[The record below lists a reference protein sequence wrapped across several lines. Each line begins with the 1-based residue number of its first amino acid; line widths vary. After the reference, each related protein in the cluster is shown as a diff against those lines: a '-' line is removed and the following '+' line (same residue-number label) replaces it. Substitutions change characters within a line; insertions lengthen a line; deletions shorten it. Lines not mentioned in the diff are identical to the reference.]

1 MRVNPKRIEKDIE
14 EINKF
19 NSTPNLG
26 TTRSTF
32 TKEYIGA
39 IRYIIKELEQIGAD
53 IQTMKGGN
61 LRARFHGSEKNAP
74 SVMIGSHVDSVFQG
88 GMFDGV
94 VGTVAALEVVRIISE
109 NNIPHKNPIDFVVFA
124 EEDGSRFSSVLL
136 GSRIWSGKVKD
147 EDLKMITDKDG
158 TSYLDAMKK
167 SGLTPND
174 EKLMDGTK
182 IKAMIEPHIVQSLVL
197 ESKGIPIGIVE
208 VIAGIKQLEVTI
220 EGISNHA
227 GATPMNLRNDA
238 LCGAAE
244 IILNAERIASENGTS
259 VATVGLVETLPG
271 KTNIIPGKVKMTLDI
286 RDKNDVVLNEIS
298 DRIIKSIETAC
309 NSRKL
314 KYNIKHASYTKPVL
328 LSKKI
333 AKIIEIAAKNQGI
346 ETLRMVSGAVHDS
359 SVVAELT
366 DVGMIFVPSKNGR
379 SHCPEEY
386 TDIKYIEIAA
396 NILLESV
403 IELSK

>member
-88 GMFDGV
+88 GMYDGV
-94 VGTVAALEVVRIISE
+94 MGTVAALEVVRIISE
-109 NNIPHKNPIDFVVFA
+109 NNILHKNPIDFVVFA

-182 IKAMIEPHIVQSLVL
+182 IKAMIEPHIEQSLVL

-208 VIAGIKQLEVTI
+208 VIAGIKQLEITI
-220 EGISNHA
+220 EGVSNHA

-286 RDKNDVVLNEIS
+286 RDKNDVVLNEIA
-298 DRIIKSIETAC
+298 DKIIKSIETAC

-333 AKIIEIAAKNQGI
+333 AKIIEIAAKSQGI

>member
-136 GSRIWSGKVKD
+136 GSRIWSGKFKD

-174 EKLMDGTK
+174 EKLLDGTK
-182 IKAMIEPHIVQSLVL
+182 IKAMIEPHIEQSLVL

-271 KTNIIPGKVKMTLDI
+271 KTNIIPGKIKMTLDI
-286 RDKNDVVLNEIS
+286 RDKNDVVLNEIA
-298 DRIIKSIETAC
+298 DKIIKSIETAC

-386 TDIKYIEIAA
+386 TDIEYIEMAA
-396 NILLESV
+396 NILLQSV

>member
-88 GMFDGV
+88 GMYDGV

-136 GSRIWSGKVKD
+136 GSRIWSGKFKD

-174 EKLMDGTK
+174 EKLLDGTK
-182 IKAMIEPHIVQSLVL
+182 IKAMIEPHIEQSLVL

-286 RDKNDVVLNEIS
+286 RDKNDVVLNEIA

-314 KYNIKHASYTKPVL
+314 RFNIKHASYTKPVL
-328 LSKKI
+328 LSTKI

>member
-1 MRVNPKRIEKDIE
+1 LRVNPKRIEKDIE

-88 GMFDGV
+88 GMYDGV
-94 VGTVAALEVVRIISE
+94 MGTVAALEVVRIISE
-109 NNIPHKNPIDFVVFA
+109 NNILHKNPIDFVVFA

-182 IKAMIEPHIVQSLVL
+182 IKAMIEPHIEQSLVL

-208 VIAGIKQLEVTI
+208 VIAGIKQLEITI
-220 EGISNHA
+220 EGVSNHA

-286 RDKNDVVLNEIS
+286 RDKNDVVLNEIA
-298 DRIIKSIETAC
+298 DKIIKSIETAC

-333 AKIIEIAAKNQGI
+333 AKIIEKAAKSQGI

-386 TDIKYIEIAA
+386 TDIEYIEMAA
-396 NILLESV
+396 NILLQSV

>member
-88 GMFDGV
+88 GMYDGV
-94 VGTVAALEVVRIISE
+94 MGTVAALEVVRIISE
-109 NNIPHKNPIDFVVFA
+109 NNILHKNPIDFVVFA

-182 IKAMIEPHIVQSLVL
+182 IKAMIEPHIEQSLVL

-286 RDKNDVVLNEIS
+286 RDKNDVVLNEIA
-298 DRIIKSIETAC
+298 DKIIKSIETAC

-333 AKIIEIAAKNQGI
+333 AKIIEIAAKSQGI

-386 TDIKYIEIAA
+386 TDIEYIEMAA
-396 NILLESV
+396 NILLQSV

>member
-26 TTRSTF
+26 ITRSTF

-88 GMFDGV
+88 GMYDGV
-94 VGTVAALEVVRIISE
+94 MGTVAALEVVRIISE
-109 NNIPHKNPIDFVVFA
+109 NNILHKNPIDFVVFA

-174 EKLMDGTK
+174 EKLLDGTK
-182 IKAMIEPHIVQSLVL
+182 IKAMIEPHIEQSLVL

-208 VIAGIKQLEVTI
+208 VIAGIKQLEITI
-220 EGISNHA
+220 EGVSNHA

-286 RDKNDVVLNEIS
+286 RDKNDVVLNEIA
-298 DRIIKSIETAC
+298 DKIIKSIETAC

-314 KYNIKHASYTKPVL
+314 NYNIKHASYTKPVL

-333 AKIIEIAAKNQGI
+333 AKIIEKAAKSQGI

-386 TDIKYIEIAA
+386 TDIEYIEMAA
-396 NILLESV
+396 NILLQSV

>member
-88 GMFDGV
+88 GMYDGV
-94 VGTVAALEVVRIISE
+94 MGTVAALEVVRIISE
-109 NNIPHKNPIDFVVFA
+109 NNILHKNPIDFVVFA

-182 IKAMIEPHIVQSLVL
+182 IKAMIEPHIEQSLVL

-208 VIAGIKQLEVTI
+208 VIAGIKQLEITI
-220 EGISNHA
+220 EGVSNHA

-286 RDKNDVVLNEIS
+286 RDKNDVVLNEIA
-298 DRIIKSIETAC
+298 DKIIKSIETAC

-314 KYNIKHASYTKPVL
+314 NYNIKHASYTKPVL

-333 AKIIEIAAKNQGI
+333 AKIIEKAAKSQGI

-386 TDIKYIEIAA
+386 TDIEYIEMAA
-396 NILLESV
+396 NILLQSV

>member
-26 TTRSTF
+26 ITRSTF

-88 GMFDGV
+88 GMYDGV
-94 VGTVAALEVVRIISE
+94 MGTVAALEVVRIISE
-109 NNIPHKNPIDFVVFA
+109 NNILHKNPIDFVVFA

-174 EKLMDGTK
+174 EKLLDGTK
-182 IKAMIEPHIVQSLVL
+182 IKAMIEPHIEQSLVL

-286 RDKNDVVLNEIS
+286 RDKNDVVLNEIA
-298 DRIIKSIETAC
+298 DKIIKSIETAC

-314 KYNIKHASYTKPVL
+314 NYNIKHASYTKPVL

-333 AKIIEIAAKNQGI
+333 AKIIEKAAKSQGI

-386 TDIKYIEIAA
+386 TDIEYIEMAA
-396 NILLESV
+396 NILLQSV

>member
-1 MRVNPKRIEKDIE
+1 M
-14 EINKF
+14 
-19 NSTPNLG
+19 
-26 TTRSTF
+26 
-32 TKEYIGA
+32 Y
-39 IRYIIKELEQIGAD
+39 
-53 IQTMKGGN
+53 
-61 LRARFHGSEKNAP
+61 
-74 SVMIGSHVDSVFQG
+74 
-88 GMFDGV
+88 DGV

-136 GSRIWSGKVKD
+136 GSRIWSGKFKD

-174 EKLMDGTK
+174 EKLLDGTK
-182 IKAMIEPHIVQSLVL
+182 IKAMIEPHIEQSLVL

-286 RDKNDVVLNEIS
+286 RDKNDVVLNEIA
-298 DRIIKSIETAC
+298 DKIIKSIETAC

-333 AKIIEIAAKNQGI
+333 ATIIEIAAKNQGI

-359 SVVAELT
+359 SIVAELT

-386 TDIKYIEIAA
+386 TDIKDIEMAA

-403 IELSK
+403 IRVIQIIRIFSEV

>member
-1 MRVNPKRIEKDIE
+1 LRVNPKRIEKDIE

-88 GMFDGV
+88 GMYDGV

-109 NNIPHKNPIDFVVFA
+109 NNILHKNPIDFVVFA

-182 IKAMIEPHIVQSLVL
+182 IKAMIEPHIEQSLVL

-208 VIAGIKQLEVTI
+208 VIAGIKQLEITI
-220 EGISNHA
+220 EGVSNHA

-286 RDKNDVVLNEIS
+286 RDKNDVVLNEIA
-298 DRIIKSIETAC
+298 DKIIKSIETAC

-333 AKIIEIAAKNQGI
+333 AKIIEIAAKSQGI

>member
-88 GMFDGV
+88 GMYDGV
-94 VGTVAALEVVRIISE
+94 MGTVAALEVVRIISE
-109 NNIPHKNPIDFVVFA
+109 NNILHKNPIDFVVFA

-158 TSYLDAMKK
+158 ISYLDAMKK

-182 IKAMIEPHIVQSLVL
+182 IKAMIEPHIEQSLVL

-286 RDKNDVVLNEIS
+286 RDKTDVVLNEIA
-298 DRIIKSIETAC
+298 DKIIKSIETAC

-333 AKIIEIAAKNQGI
+333 AKIIEIAAKSQGI

-386 TDIKYIEIAA
+386 TDIEYIEMAA
-396 NILLESV
+396 NILLQSV

>member
-88 GMFDGV
+88 GMYDGV
-94 VGTVAALEVVRIISE
+94 MGTVAALEVVRIISE
-109 NNIPHKNPIDFVVFA
+109 NNILHKNPIDFVVFA

-182 IKAMIEPHIVQSLVL
+182 IKAMIEPHIEQSLVL

-208 VIAGIKQLEVTI
+208 VIAGIKQLEITI
-220 EGISNHA
+220 EGVSNHA

-238 LCGAAE
+238 LCGAAG

-286 RDKNDVVLNEIS
+286 RDKNDVVLNEIA
-298 DRIIKSIETAC
+298 DKIIKSIETAC

-333 AKIIEIAAKNQGI
+333 AKIIEIAAKSQGI

>member
-88 GMFDGV
+88 GMYDGV

-136 GSRIWSGKVKD
+136 GSRIWSGKFKD

-174 EKLMDGTK
+174 EKLLDGTK
-182 IKAMIEPHIVQSLVL
+182 IKAMIEPHIEQSLVL

-271 KTNIIPGKVKMTLDI
+271 KTNIIPGKIKMTLDI
-286 RDKNDVVLNEIS
+286 RDKNDVVLNEIA
-298 DRIIKSIETAC
+298 DKIIKSIETAC

-359 SVVAELT
+359 SIVAELT

>member
-39 IRYIIKELEQIGAD
+39 IRYIIRELEQIGAD

-61 LRARFHGSEKNAP
+61 LRARFHGSEKDAP

-136 GSRIWSGKVKD
+136 GSRIWSGKFKD

-174 EKLMDGTK
+174 EKLLDGTK
-182 IKAMIEPHIVQSLVL
+182 IKAMIEPHIEQSLVL

>member
-39 IRYIIKELEQIGAD
+39 IRYIIRELEQIGAD
-53 IQTMKGGN
+53 IKIMKGGN
-61 LRARFHGSEKNAP
+61 IRARFHGSEKNAP

-88 GMFDGV
+88 GMYDGV

-182 IKAMIEPHIVQSLVL
+182 IKAMIEPHIEQSLVL

-259 VATVGLVETLPG
+259 VATVGLVETTPG
-271 KTNIIPGKVKMTLDI
+271 KTNIIPGKVKITLDI
-286 RDKNDVVLNEIS
+286 RDKNDVVLNEIA

>member
-1 MRVNPKRIEKDIE
+1 LRVNPKRIEKDIE

-26 TTRSTF
+26 ITRSTF

-88 GMFDGV
+88 GMYDGV
-94 VGTVAALEVVRIISE
+94 MGTVAALEVVRIISE
-109 NNIPHKNPIDFVVFA
+109 NNILHKNPIDFVVFA

-182 IKAMIEPHIVQSLVL
+182 IKAMIEPHIEQSLVL

-208 VIAGIKQLEVTI
+208 VIAGIKQLEITI
-220 EGISNHA
+220 EGVSNHA

-286 RDKNDVVLNEIS
+286 RDKNDVVLNEIA
-298 DRIIKSIETAC
+298 DKIIKSIETAC

-314 KYNIKHASYTKPVL
+314 NYNIKHASYTKPVL

-333 AKIIEIAAKNQGI
+333 AKIIEKAAKSQGI

-386 TDIKYIEIAA
+386 TDIEYIEMAA
-396 NILLESV
+396 NILLQSV

>member
-39 IRYIIKELEQIGAD
+39 IRYIIRELEQIGAD

-61 LRARFHGSEKNAP
+61 LRARFHGSEKDAP

-136 GSRIWSGKVKD
+136 GSRIWSGKFKD

-174 EKLMDGTK
+174 EKLLDGTK
-182 IKAMIEPHIVQSLVL
+182 IKAMIEPHIEQSLVL

-271 KTNIIPGKVKMTLDI
+271 KTNIIPGKIKMTLDI
-286 RDKNDVVLNEIS
+286 RDKNDVVLNEIA
-298 DRIIKSIETAC
+298 DKIIKSIETAC

-366 DVGMIFVPSKNGR
+366 DAGMIFVPSKNGR

>member
-39 IRYIIKELEQIGAD
+39 IRYIIRELEQIGAD
-53 IQTMKGGN
+53 IKIMKGGN
-61 LRARFHGSEKNAP
+61 IRARFHGSEKNAP

-88 GMFDGV
+88 GMYDGV

-109 NNIPHKNPIDFVVFA
+109 NNILHKNPIDFVVFA

-182 IKAMIEPHIVQSLVL
+182 IKAMIEPHIEQSLVL

-259 VATVGLVETLPG
+259 VATVGLVETTPG
-271 KTNIIPGKVKMTLDI
+271 KTNIIPGKVKITLDI
-286 RDKNDVVLNEIS
+286 RDKNDVVLNEIA

-314 KYNIKHASYTKPVL
+314 KYDIKHASYTKPVL

-333 AKIIEIAAKNQGI
+333 AKIIEIAAKSQGI

>member
-88 GMFDGV
+88 GMYDGV

-136 GSRIWSGKVKD
+136 GSRIWSGKFKD

-174 EKLMDGTK
+174 EKLLDGTK
-182 IKAMIEPHIVQSLVL
+182 IKAMIEPHIEQSLVL

-271 KTNIIPGKVKMTLDI
+271 KTNIIPGKIKMTLDI
-286 RDKNDVVLNEIS
+286 RDKNDVVLNEIA
-298 DRIIKSIETAC
+298 DKIIKSIETAC

-359 SVVAELT
+359 SIVAELT

-386 TDIKYIEIAA
+386 TDIKDIEMAA

>member
-1 MRVNPKRIEKDIE
+1 LRVNPKRIEKDIE

-88 GMFDGV
+88 GMYDGV
-94 VGTVAALEVVRIISE
+94 MGTVAALEVVRIISE
-109 NNIPHKNPIDFVVFA
+109 NNILHKNPIDFVVFA

-182 IKAMIEPHIVQSLVL
+182 IKAMIEPHIEQSLVL

-208 VIAGIKQLEVTI
+208 VIAGIKQLEITI
-220 EGISNHA
+220 EGVSNHA

-286 RDKNDVVLNEIS
+286 RDKNDVVLNEIA
-298 DRIIKSIETAC
+298 DKIIKSIETAC

-333 AKIIEIAAKNQGI
+333 AKIIEIAAKSQGI

-386 TDIKYIEIAA
+386 TDIEYIEMAA
-396 NILLESV
+396 NILLQSV

>member
-39 IRYIIKELEQIGAD
+39 IRYIIRELEQIGAD

-61 LRARFHGSEKNAP
+61 LRARFHGSEKDAP

-136 GSRIWSGKVKD
+136 GSRIWSGKFKD

-174 EKLMDGTK
+174 EKLLDGTK
-182 IKAMIEPHIVQSLVL
+182 IKAMIEPHIEQSLVL

-271 KTNIIPGKVKMTLDI
+271 KTNIIPGKIKMTLDI
-286 RDKNDVVLNEIS
+286 RDKNDVVLNEIA
-298 DRIIKSIETAC
+298 DKIIKSIETAC

-359 SVVAELT
+359 SIVAELT

-386 TDIKYIEIAA
+386 TDIKDIEMAA

>member
-1 MRVNPKRIEKDIE
+1 LRVNPKRIEKDIE

-88 GMFDGV
+88 GMYDGV
-94 VGTVAALEVVRIISE
+94 MGTVAALEVVRIISE

-158 TSYLDAMKK
+158 DKLFRC
-167 SGLTPND
+167 N
-174 EKLMDGTK
+174 EK
-182 IKAMIEPHIVQSLVL
+182 
-197 ESKGIPIGIVE
+197 IG
-208 VIAGIKQLEVTI
+208 AY
-220 EGISNHA
+220 S
-227 GATPMNLRNDA
+227 
-238 LCGAAE
+238 
-244 IILNAERIASENGTS
+244 
-259 VATVGLVETLPG
+259 
-271 KTNIIPGKVKMTLDI
+271 
-286 RDKNDVVLNEIS
+286 
-298 DRIIKSIETAC
+298 
-309 NSRKL
+309 
-314 KYNIKHASYTKPVL
+314 
-328 LSKKI
+328 
-333 AKIIEIAAKNQGI
+333 
-346 ETLRMVSGAVHDS
+346 
-359 SVVAELT
+359 
-366 DVGMIFVPSKNGR
+366 
-379 SHCPEEY
+379 
-386 TDIKYIEIAA
+386 
-396 NILLESV
+396 
-403 IELSK
+403 

>member
-1 MRVNPKRIEKDIE
+1 LRVNPKRIEKDIE

-88 GMFDGV
+88 GMYDGV
-94 VGTVAALEVVRIISE
+94 MGTVAALEVVRIISE
-109 NNIPHKNPIDFVVFA
+109 NNILHKNPIDFVVFA

-147 EDLKMITDKDG
+147 EDLKIITDKDG

-182 IKAMIEPHIVQSLVL
+182 IKAMIEPHIEQSLVL

-286 RDKNDVVLNEIS
+286 RDKNDVVLNEIA
-298 DRIIKSIETAC
+298 DKIIKSIETAC

-333 AKIIEIAAKNQGI
+333 AKIIEIAAKSQGI

-386 TDIKYIEIAA
+386 TDIEYIEMAA
-396 NILLESV
+396 NILLQSV

>member
-88 GMFDGV
+88 GMYDGV

-174 EKLMDGTK
+174 EKLLDGTK
-182 IKAMIEPHIVQSLVL
+182 IKAMIEPHIEQSLVL

-271 KTNIIPGKVKMTLDI
+271 KTNIIPGKIKMTLDI
-286 RDKNDVVLNEIS
+286 RDKNDVVLNEIA
-298 DRIIKSIETAC
+298 DKIIKSIETAC

-359 SVVAELT
+359 SIVAELT

-386 TDIKYIEIAA
+386 TDIKDIEMAA

>member
-26 TTRSTF
+26 ITRSTF

-88 GMFDGV
+88 GMYDGV
-94 VGTVAALEVVRIISE
+94 MGTVAALEVVRIISE
-109 NNIPHKNPIDFVVFA
+109 NNILHKNPIDFVVFA

-182 IKAMIEPHIVQSLVL
+182 IKAMIEPHIEQSLVL

-208 VIAGIKQLEVTI
+208 VIAGIKQLEITI
-220 EGISNHA
+220 EGVSNHA

-286 RDKNDVVLNEIS
+286 RDKNDVVLNEIA
-298 DRIIKSIETAC
+298 DKIIKSIETAC

-314 KYNIKHASYTKPVL
+314 NYNIKHASYTKPVL

-333 AKIIEIAAKNQGI
+333 AKIIEKAAKSQGI

-386 TDIKYIEIAA
+386 TDIEYIEMAA
-396 NILLESV
+396 NILLQSV

>member
-88 GMFDGV
+88 GMYDGV
-94 VGTVAALEVVRIISE
+94 MGTVAALEVVRIISE
-109 NNIPHKNPIDFVVFA
+109 NNILHKNPIDFVVFA

-182 IKAMIEPHIVQSLVL
+182 IKAMIEPHIEQSLVL

-208 VIAGIKQLEVTI
+208 VIAGIKQLEITI
-220 EGISNHA
+220 EGVSNHA

-286 RDKNDVVLNEIS
+286 RDKNDVVLNEIA
-298 DRIIKSIETAC
+298 DKIIKSIETAC

-333 AKIIEIAAKNQGI
+333 AKIIEIAAKSQGI

-386 TDIKYIEIAA
+386 TDIEYIEMAA
-396 NILLESV
+396 NILLQSV

>member
-39 IRYIIKELEQIGAD
+39 IRYIIRELEQIGAD

-88 GMFDGV
+88 GMYDGV

-174 EKLMDGTK
+174 EKLLDGTK
-182 IKAMIEPHIVQSLVL
+182 IKAMIEPHIEQSLVL

-271 KTNIIPGKVKMTLDI
+271 KTNIIPGKIKMTLDI

-359 SVVAELT
+359 SIVAELT

-386 TDIKYIEIAA
+386 TDIKDIEMAA

>member
-88 GMFDGV
+88 GMYDGV
-94 VGTVAALEVVRIISE
+94 MGTVAALEVVRIISE
-109 NNIPHKNPIDFVVFA
+109 NNILHKNPIDFVVFA

-174 EKLMDGTK
+174 EKLLDGTK
-182 IKAMIEPHIVQSLVL
+182 IKAMIEPHIEQSLVL

-286 RDKNDVVLNEIS
+286 RDKNDVVLNEIA
-298 DRIIKSIETAC
+298 DKIIKSIETAC

>member
-1 MRVNPKRIEKDIE
+1 LRVNPKRIEKDIE

-88 GMFDGV
+88 GMYDGV
-94 VGTVAALEVVRIISE
+94 MGTVAALEVVRIISE
-109 NNIPHKNPIDFVVFA
+109 NNILHKNPIDFVVFA

-182 IKAMIEPHIVQSLVL
+182 IKAMIEPHIEQSLVL

-286 RDKNDVVLNEIS
+286 RDKTDVVLNEIA
-298 DRIIKSIETAC
+298 DKIIKSIETAC

-333 AKIIEIAAKNQGI
+333 AKIIEIAAKSQGI

-386 TDIKYIEIAA
+386 TDIEYIEMAA
-396 NILLESV
+396 NILLQSV

>member
-1 MRVNPKRIEKDIE
+1 LRVNPKRIEKDIE

-88 GMFDGV
+88 GMYDGV
-94 VGTVAALEVVRIISE
+94 MGTVAALEVVRIISE
-109 NNIPHKNPIDFVVFA
+109 NNILHKNPIDFVVFA

-182 IKAMIEPHIVQSLVL
+182 IKAMIEPHIEQSLVL

-208 VIAGIKQLEVTI
+208 VIAGIKQLEITI
-220 EGISNHA
+220 EGVSNHA

-286 RDKNDVVLNEIS
+286 RDKNDVVLNEIA
-298 DRIIKSIETAC
+298 DKIIKSIETAC

-333 AKIIEIAAKNQGI
+333 AKIIEIAAKSQGI

>member
-53 IQTMKGGN
+53 IQIMKGGN
-61 LRARFHGSEKNAP
+61 IRARFHGSKKDAP

-88 GMFDGV
+88 GMYDGV

-109 NNIPHKNPIDFVVFA
+109 NNILHKNPIDFVVFA

-182 IKAMIEPHIVQSLVL
+182 IKAMIEPHIEQSLVL

-286 RDKNDVVLNEIS
+286 RDKNDVVLNEIA
-298 DRIIKSIETAC
+298 DKIIKSIETAC

-333 AKIIEIAAKNQGI
+333 AKIIEIAAKSQGI

-386 TDIKYIEIAA
+386 TDIEYIEMAA
-396 NILLESV
+396 NILLQSV

>member
-88 GMFDGV
+88 GMYDGV
-94 VGTVAALEVVRIISE
+94 MGTVAALEVVRIISE
-109 NNIPHKNPIDFVVFA
+109 NNILHKNPIDFVVFA

-182 IKAMIEPHIVQSLVL
+182 IKAMIEPHIEQSLVL

-208 VIAGIKQLEVTI
+208 VIAGIKQLEITI
-220 EGISNHA
+220 EGVSNHA

-286 RDKNDVVLNEIS
+286 RDKNDVVLNEIA
-298 DRIIKSIETAC
+298 DKIIKSIETAC

-333 AKIIEIAAKNQGI
+333 AKIIEIAAKSRGI

-386 TDIKYIEIAA
+386 TDIEYIEMAA
-396 NILLESV
+396 NILLQSV

>member
-39 IRYIIKELEQIGAD
+39 IRYIIRELEQIGAD

-88 GMFDGV
+88 GMYDGV
-94 VGTVAALEVVRIISE
+94 MGTVAALEVVRIISE
-109 NNIPHKNPIDFVVFA
+109 NNILHKNPIDFVVFA

-182 IKAMIEPHIVQSLVL
+182 IKAMIEPHIEQSLVL

-333 AKIIEIAAKNQGI
+333 AKIIEIAAKSQGI

>member
-1 MRVNPKRIEKDIE
+1 LRVNPKRIEKDIE

-88 GMFDGV
+88 GMYDGV
-94 VGTVAALEVVRIISE
+94 MGTVAALEVVRIISE
-109 NNIPHKNPIDFVVFA
+109 NNILHKNPIDFVVFA

-158 TSYLDAMKK
+158 ISYLDAMKK

-182 IKAMIEPHIVQSLVL
+182 IKAMIEPHIEQSLVL

-286 RDKNDVVLNEIS
+286 RDKNDVVLNEIA
-298 DRIIKSIETAC
+298 DKIIKSIETAC

-333 AKIIEIAAKNQGI
+333 AKIIEIAAKSQGI

>member
-88 GMFDGV
+88 GMYDGV
-94 VGTVAALEVVRIISE
+94 MGTVAALEVVRIISE
-109 NNIPHKNPIDFVVFA
+109 NNILHKNPIDFVVFA

-182 IKAMIEPHIVQSLVL
+182 IKAMIEPHIEQSLVL

-208 VIAGIKQLEVTI
+208 VIAGIKQLEITI
-220 EGISNHA
+220 EGVSNHA

-286 RDKNDVVLNEIS
+286 RDKNDVVLNEIA
-298 DRIIKSIETAC
+298 DKIIKSIETAC

>member
-61 LRARFHGSEKNAP
+61 LRARFHGSEKDAP

-182 IKAMIEPHIVQSLVL
+182 IKAMIEPHIEQSLVL

>member
-88 GMFDGV
+88 GMYDGV
-94 VGTVAALEVVRIISE
+94 MGTVAALEVVRIISE
-109 NNIPHKNPIDFVVFA
+109 NNILHKNPIDFVVFA

-182 IKAMIEPHIVQSLVL
+182 IKAMIEPHIEQSLVL

-286 RDKNDVVLNEIS
+286 RDKNDVVLNEIA
-298 DRIIKSIETAC
+298 DKIIKSIETAC

-333 AKIIEIAAKNQGI
+333 AKIIEKAAKSQGI

-386 TDIKYIEIAA
+386 TDIEYIEMAA
-396 NILLESV
+396 NILLQSV

>member
-39 IRYIIKELEQIGAD
+39 IRYIIRELEQIGAD

-61 LRARFHGSEKNAP
+61 LRARFHGSEKDAP

-182 IKAMIEPHIVQSLVL
+182 IKAMIEPHIEQSLVL